1 MILYNIAS
9 ICLSSIICKVPMSA
23 PNNSREIT
31 VHIRLTRNEHYAS
44 FSQAWLGILTGRL
57 GKFPGYSY
65 PPILHRVLGLVAE
78 SSPVQLDRSISD
90 VPLMPCLERVS
101 EWLVPVYPS
110 STQAYE
116 MFSSKLTRCFSQ
128 LECPYV

>member
-1 MILYNIAS
+1 MY
-9 ICLSSIICKVPMSA
+9 VP
-23 PNNSREIT
+23 
-31 VHIRLTRNEHYAS
+31 LTRNENYATS
-44 FSQAWLGILTGRL
+44 ILARNFDWEIMEVSKL
-57 GKFPGYSY
+57 SI
-65 PPILHRVLGLVAE
+65 PPIPLLSTVLGLVAE
-78 SSPVQLDRSISD
+78 SSQLDWSISD

-128 LECPYV
+128 LECPYA